1 VEKWEIALGSTLAAL
16 YIILVVGL
24 GPLSYL
30 QIQFRAANILLGII
44 PIAGLPAV
52 FGITLVVLVG
62 NISSPLGPIDM
73 LSVITTFFGCLTIYY
88 LRKVSVLAGLTV
100 YTVIISLWVAF
111 LLQYVLGLPYLITF
125 LYLLIG
131 VGVVTIG
138 LGYILYKTLLKF
150 GGEKLW
156 HR

>member
-1 VEKWEIALGSTLAAL
+1 
-16 YIILVVGL
+16 
-24 GPLSYL
+24 
-30 QIQFRAANILLGII
+30 
-44 PIAGLPAV
+44 
-52 FGITLVVLVG
+52 
-62 NISSPLGPIDM
+62 M
-73 LSVITTFFGCLTIYY
+73 LSVIPTFFGCLTIYY